1 MTLTSNH
8 AHTEAVRRPM
18 TFEWQRWAAATLLS
32 GAPASEVAARM
43 AAEGLDAG
51 EALQVCEQI
60 TASPAFAAGQWS
72 QQRLRKLESHLDVRR
87 QLADLAPAPTTP
99 DVRRDLSAEDFL
111 RSYYATNTPVRI
123 DGLADSWP
131 ALAGWSPSYFSDLL
145 GDETVEVMAGR
156 DSDPDYERRAG
167 THRTRMPLR
176 TFVEQIQEPSN
187 DLYLTANNHLLK
199 SPGAAPLWEDFAV
212 DDRYLDPE
220 RTQGLVF
227 LWLGPQGT
235 VTPLHHDVQN
245 VLFVQVF
252 GRKRFHLISP
262 LETHCVSNSVGV
274 FSDVDLLRPDPVRH
288 PRFAST
294 HAMRFDVGPGEALFI
309 PVGWWHHVES
319 LDVSASLSFTNFRHP
334 NSFTWAQPDIRY

>member
-1 MTLTSNH
+1 MTLTTNRVE
-8 AHTEAVRRPM
+8 TEATHRPM

-32 GAPASEVAARM
+32 GSSVEEVAARM
-43 AAEGLDAG
+43 AAEGLDAA
-51 EALQVCEQI
+51 EALEVCRAI

-72 QQRLRKLESHLDVRR
+72 QQRLRKLESQLDVRR
-87 QLADLAPAPTTP
+87 QLADLAPAPSTP
-99 DVRRDLSAEDFL
+99 EVRRDLSAEEFL
-111 RSYYATNTPVRI
+111 HSYYATNTPVRL

-131 ALAGWSPSYFSDLL
+131 ALSRWSPSYFSDLL
-145 GDETVEVMAGR
+145 GEQSVEVMAGR
-156 DSDPDYERRAG
+156 DSDPDYERQAG

-176 TFVEQIQEPSN
+176 SFVDKIQQASN

-199 SPGAAPLWEDFAV
+199 SPGAARLWDDFAV
-212 DDRYLDPE
+212 DDRYLDPD
-220 RTQGLVF
+220 RTEGLVF

-235 VTPLHHDVQN
+235 LTPLHHDVQN

-262 LETHCVSNSVGV
+262 LETHCVANSVGV

-334 NSFTWAQPDIRY
+334 NSFTWAQPDISY